1 LNRPAGDVFPDLY
14 LTDDAF
20 SMDQNFFY
28 RVLDHQKN
36 NKNPAKEE
44 DANLINFSI
53 HTGYGKNNRWPLR
66 KSSSIFPFDLFM
78 GVATWIVYTT
88 WEGKVNLKTR

>member
-1 LNRPAGDVFPDLY
+1 LNRAAGQIFPDLY

-20 SMDQNFFY
+20 SKDQNFFY
-28 RVLDHQKN
+28 REPNHQKN

-53 HTGYGKNNRWPLR
+53 HTGYGKNNR
-66 KSSSIFPFDLFM
+66 
-78 GVATWIVYTT
+78 
-88 WEGKVNLKTR
+88 